1 VIDIVERIVPL
12 AEARGCTVAQ
22 YALAWTMA
30 QPGVTAPITGPRT
43 LEQFEDNLGAIDVE
57 LEPEDFAAMDGA
69 IAPGEYAAD
78 FFEASFT
85 PNQHRVW

>member
-1 VIDIVERIVPL
+1 
-12 AEARGCTVAQ
+12 VAQ
-22 YALAWTMA
+22 YSLAWVMA
-30 QPGVTAPITGPRT
+30 QPGVTAPIVGPRT

-57 LEPEDFAAMDGA
+57 LGPEDFAAMDAA

-85 PNQHRVW
+85 PNQHRL